1 MKTKTLILIV
11 DGIQEQAQAEKVL
24 SELHSVSG
32 VVEATIASNHKTVTV
47 TYNVDTLH
55 SGQQIIDAIT
65 KAGFEVL

>member
-11 DGIQEQAQAEKVL
+11 DGIQAPAQAEKVL
-24 SELHSVSG
+24 SELHSVTG
-32 VVEATIASNHKTVTV
+32 VVEATISENQKTLTV

-65 KAGFEVL
+65 KTGVEVL